1 MTFIVSSH
9 FIKVLGGDDVDME
22 VKLFFEKIWRK
33 SVKLFSKAGAEM
45 KKIVG
50 KISSKLAI

>member
-9 FIKVLGGDDVDME
+9 FITVLGGDDVDME
-22 VKLFFEKIWRK
+22 VNFFWKIWRK
-33 SVKLFSKAGAEM
+33 SVKPFSKEGVEM

-50 KISSKLAI
+50 MISCKQEV